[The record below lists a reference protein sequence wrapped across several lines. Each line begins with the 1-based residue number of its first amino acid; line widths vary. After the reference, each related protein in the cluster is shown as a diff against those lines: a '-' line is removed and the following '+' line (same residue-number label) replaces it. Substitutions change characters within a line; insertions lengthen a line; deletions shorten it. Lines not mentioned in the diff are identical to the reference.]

1 MTTLIQ
7 DLRYAVRTYVHNPT
21 LATTAIVVLAL
32 GMAATTAT
40 YSVVEAIVIRALPFR
55 DADRIVDIKQTTLK
69 FRGTRPGGG
78 TSSMVSLEGVR
89 EARASL
95 EEVTAAIGGQP
106 VLTGF
111 GEAER
116 ITAFHVDSGFFGF
129 FGAAPIL
136 GRAFTADENRQGA
149 PQIAVVNHSFW
160 TSRLA
165 GDPRALGRTLT
176 LDGTSVQIVGVMG
189 SDFQYP
195 AKAVVWR
202 PMGTLVTRT
211 PATAN
216 PQGGYWILAR
226 LRPGITIAAA
236 TAELDQIWQR
246 IAETHPAFKGWVPNL
261 TPLHELR
268 VGTTRRPLLL
278 MLGAAAL
285 VLLVACANVANLLL
299 AHAVTRRQ
307 EIATRLAIGATRIRL
322 VRQLLTESVLLA
334 AIAGAAGILL
344 AWWAIP
350 MLVSLGSHELPA
362 VGDIGVN
369 SRVLAV
375 ALSITLATGTLF
387 GLAPARGSID
397 KGQGISQRVTRWKSR
412 TGDLFLITQVAL
424 TMVLLAGAG
433 LLADTFIRLM
443 NVNMGFASKEVVAA
457 QLTLPARRYAS
468 PDSIV
473 TFATRTLERLR
484 AQPQVAAAAVAT
496 GMPMASGV
504 IGSVRV
510 DGRPRQEGAPW
521 AVISA
526 VSEDYFRVLQI
537 PLKQGRLLQ
546 FEGQADRTSILIDES
561 LARTYFPNEDP
572 LGKRLTFY
580 GTTTSTIV
588 GVVADSRDDLS
599 KEPGP
604 HVYQTLQA
612 TPYNFLKVMVRT
624 NGAPQSFAAGLR
636 STLREIDPE
645 LPVEKLA
652 TIETM
657 MSDSVARQRFLAV
670 LLVLFGGMTLAIAA
684 AGIYGLVSYT
694 VRRRHREIGIRMAL
708 GAQPSQILA
717 LISRRGVGL
726 SAVGL
731 VLGIAGAAASMRV
744 LEGVLFHVGARNPLV
759 IAVAS
764 VTLGLVAV
772 LATHIPARE
781 AARVNPLLLLR
792 DDG

>member
-1 MTTLIQ
+1 MSTLVQ
-7 DLRYAVRTYVHNPT
+7 DLRYAVRTFVRNPT
-21 LATTAIVVLAL
+21 LAATAIVVLAL

-55 DADRIVDIKQTTLK
+55 DADRIVDIKQAMLK

-78 TSSMVSLEGVR
+78 TSSIASVEG
-89 EARASL
+89 ARQAHASL
-95 EEVTAAIGGQP
+95 EEVTAATGGRP

-116 ITAFHVDSGFFGF
+116 ISAFHVDSNFFAF
-129 FGAAPIL
+129 FGAAPLL
-136 GRAFTADENRQGA
+136 GRAFTADENRAGTQ
-149 PQIAVVNHSFW
+149 QIAVVSHGFW

-165 GDPRALGRTLT
+165 GDPHALGRTIT
-176 LDGTSVQIVGVMG
+176 LDGTPVQVVGVMG
-189 SDFQYP
+189 SAFQYP
-195 AKAVVWR
+195 AKAAVWR
-202 PMGTLVTRT
+202 PMGTLVTR
-211 PATAN
+211 PSATQN

-226 LRPGITIAAA
+226 LRPGVTITAA

-246 IAETHPAFKGWVPNL
+246 IAQTHPSFKEWGPNL
-261 TPLHELR
+261 TPLRELL
-268 VGTTRRPLLL
+268 VGTARRPLLL

-299 AHAVTRRQ
+299 AHAVMRRQ
-307 EIATRLAIGATRIRL
+307 EIATRLAIGATRARV

-350 MLVSLGSHELPA
+350 VLASLGSTELPA

-369 SRVLAV
+369 ARVLAV
-375 ALSITLATGTLF
+375 AVSVTLATGAFF
-387 GLAPARGSID
+387 GLAPALVSVGRGH
-397 KGQGISQRVTRWKSR
+397 GISERVTRWKSR

-443 NVNMGFASKEVVAA
+443 HVDMGFASKEVVAA
-457 QLTLPARRYAS
+457 QLTLPAKRYPS
-468 PDSIV
+468 RDSIL
-473 TFATRTLERLR
+473 TFAGSTLERLR

-496 GMPMASGV
+496 GMPMSSGA
-504 IGSVRV
+504 IGSLRV
-510 DGRPRQEGAPW
+510 EGRPRQESAPW

-526 VSEDYFRVLQI
+526 VTEDYFRVLQI
-537 PLKQGRLLQ
+537 PLKRGRLLQ
-546 FEGQADRTSILIDES
+546 FEGQADRNSILVDEA
-561 LARTYFPNEDP
+561 LARAYFPNEDP

-604 HVYQTLQA
+604 HIYQTLET

-624 NGAPQSFAAGLR
+624 NGAPQNFAAALR
-636 STLREIDPE
+636 STLREVDPD
-645 LPVEKLA
+645 LPIEKLA

-657 MSDSVARQRFLAV
+657 MADSVARQRFLAV
-670 LLVLFGGMTLAIAA
+670 LLVLFGGITLAIAA

-708 GAQPSQILA
+708 GAQQSQILA
-717 LISRRGVGL
+717 LITGRGVAL
-726 SAVGL
+726 AAVG
-731 VLGIAGAAASMRV
+731 VGLGIAGAGASMRV
-744 LEGVLFHVGARNPLV
+744 LESLLFGVGARNSLV
-759 IAVAS
+759 IAAAS
-764 VTLGLVAV
+764 LTLGLVAV
-772 LATHIPARE
+772 LASHIPARE
-781 AARVNPLLLLR
+781 ATRINPVLLLR
-792 DDG
+792 DDR